1 MALLDELTKTA
12 PKDQDPVRQAV
23 DHKKLEDTERD
34 PFVAKVQTS
43 INKAWAGLDKI
54 LAGSFIPEDKRS
66 DPTFNVADVTLK
78 GKKTEIYRTL
88 NSFVEIYLKEIVTAN
103 SEKHELA
110 GAIVSGQMIK
120 DGKAR
125 FRYFFELIEKHVGAD
140 SKKAHDPAG
149 NPTLVSLLSQ
159 AEQYINDPQAK
170 VTDLKEAIRVYA
182 HSPSFASFTFNE
194 ITEAWLDN
202 RLKSYRAENLG
213 VNTFNRLKDKGWSL
227 VNPDDATALINPNN
241 DKKLYVN
248 IVRALNEGKL
258 RLAESIGNQLGLKYQ
273 ANLN

>member
-88 NSFVEIYLKEIVTAN
+88 NSFVEIYLREIVTAN

-120 DGKAR
+120 DGEAR
-125 FRYFFELIEKHVGAD
+125 FKYFFELIEKHVGAD
-140 SKKAHDPAG
+140 SKKDHDPAS
-149 NPTLVSLLSQ
+149 NPTLVRLLSL
-159 AEQYINDPQAK
+159 AEQYSKDPKAK
-170 VTDLKEAIRVYA
+170 VRDLKEAIRVYA

-202 RLKSYRAENLG
+202 RLKSYHAENLG

-248 IVRALNEGKL
+248 LVRALNDGNL
-258 RLAESIGNQLGLKYQ
+258 RAAEAIGNQLGLKYQ

>member
-88 NSFVEIYLKEIVTAN
+88 NSFVEIYLREIVTAN

-120 DGKAR
+120 DGEAR
-125 FRYFFELIEKHVGAD
+125 FKYFFELIEKHVGAD
-140 SKKAHDPAG
+140 SKKDHDPAS
-149 NPTLVSLLSQ
+149 NPTLVRLLSL
-159 AEQYINDPQAK
+159 AEQYSKDPKAK
-170 VTDLKEAIRVYA
+170 VRDLKEAIRVYA

-248 IVRALNEGKL
+248 LVRALNDGNL
-258 RLAESIGNQLGLKYQ
+258 RAAEAIGNQLGLKYQ

>member
-88 NSFVEIYLKEIVTAN
+88 NSFVEIYLREIVTAN

-120 DGKAR
+120 DGEAR
-125 FRYFFELIEKHVGAD
+125 FKYFFELIEKHVGSD
-140 SKKAHDPAG
+140 SKKDHDPAS
-149 NPTLVSLLSQ
+149 NPTLVRLLSL
-159 AEQYINDPQAK
+159 AEQYSKDPKAK
-170 VTDLKEAIRVYA
+170 VRDLKEAIRVYA

-202 RLKSYRAENLG
+202 RLKSYHAENLG

-248 IVRALNEGKL
+248 LVRALNDGNL
-258 RLAESIGNQLGLKYQ
+258 RAAEAIGNQLGLKYQ